1 MNFNMTTK
9 KQTAFRISEGLI
21 NRLKAESKKQNRS
34 LNNLLEVLLD
44 KHLPK

>member
-9 KQTAFRISEGLI
+9 KQTAFRISEGLLL
-21 NRLKAESKKQNRS
+21 RLKTEAKKQNRS
-34 LNNLLEVLLD
+34 VNNLIEVLID